1 MTVSNHTQAVLLLT
15 AHFSK
20 PGKDEIKPLS
30 PKEWGRFALW
40 LKERSL
46 TPEQLVMGEPKTLL
60 DGWSDKDI
68 TLERIEQLLSRS
80 AALALAME
88 KWLRAGLWVMTRSDP
103 GYPIRVKQRLKLDS
117 PPLLFGCGNPQL
129 LNQGGVAVVGSR
141 DADTGDLAFSRNLGR
156 LAAQQGYS
164 IVSGGARGIDEAA
177 MVGALDT
184 EGTVIGVLAD
194 SLLSAAVSARYR
206 RHLLNNNLVLV
217 STFYPEAGFNAGNAM
232 ARNKYIYCLADAAVV
247 VHSGNKGG
255 TWTGA
260 HENLKKAWV
269 PLWVKETDNPDAG
282 NAHIVREGGRWI
294 KAALDKLSLS
304 ELFDGSEKP
313 VNTSLYNDSSD
324 KFAKEP
330 TEKKIADNK
339 PPGTGQ
345 SMEQTNEGTGCVE
358 NRSATPAL
366 EEISAETNFYQF
378 FLIKLKNLAQ
388 QEPRTAD
395 ELARELDI
403 NKTQLNA
410 WLKRAISEQKLQSLY
425 KPRRYRWLAHDVD
438 QTGLFDEHQKIGSR

>member
-20 PGKDEIKPLS
+20 PGKDEIKPLG

-60 DGWSDKDI
+60 DGWNDKDI

-88 KWLRAGLWVMTRSDP
+88 KWLRAGLWVITRSDP
-103 GYPIRVKQRLKLDS
+103 VYPIRIKQRLKQDS

-129 LNQGGVAVVGSR
+129 LNQGGLAVVGSR
-141 DADTGDLAFSRNLGR
+141 DADTDDLASSRSLGR

-177 MVGALDT
+177 MVGALDA

-194 SLLSAAVSARYR
+194 NLLSAAVSARYR
-206 RHLLNNNLVLV
+206 RHLLNGNLVLV
-217 STFYPEAGFNAGNAM
+217 SPFYPEAGFSAGNAM

-255 TWTGA
+255 TWSGA

-282 NAHIVREGGRWI
+282 NAQIVREGGRWI
-294 KAALDKLSLS
+294 KTALDKLNLS
-304 ELFDGSEKP
+304 ELFDGPQKP
-313 VNTSLYNDSSD
+313 IDTSLCGDSFD
-324 KFAKEP
+324 KFAKVS
-330 TEKKIADNK
+330 TDQKIADNNA
-339 PPGTGQ
+339 PGTGQ
-345 SMEQTNEGTGCVE
+345 TMEQFDEGTIPAE
-358 NRSATPAL
+358 NRTATSAL
-366 EEISAETNFYQF
+366 DKISAETNFYQF

-388 QEPRTAD
+388 QEPKTAD

-403 NKTQLNA
+403 SKTQLNA
-410 WLKRAISEQKLQSLY
+410 WLKRAISEQKLRSFS
-425 KPRRYRWLAHDVD
+425 KPRRYQWLAHNVE
-438 QTGLFDEHQKIGSR
+438 QTSLFDERRNVGSR